1 MYEFRWNDWN
11 VDHIEKHDVR
21 ANAVEYVV
29 NHARSPYPK
38 REGEGKYRV
47 RGQARDGQYLQVI
60 YIFSPEDVVYV
71 IHARPLTDAEKR
83 NLRRTRR

>member
-11 VDHIEKHDVR
+11 VDHIGKHGVS
-21 ANAVEYVV
+21 AHAVEYVV
-29 NHARSPYPK
+29 NQGLPPYPK

-47 RGQARDGQYLQVI
+47 RGQTRDGHYLQVI

-71 IHARPLTDAEKR
+71 VHARPLTEAEKR
-83 NLRRTRR
+83 NFRRTQR

>member
-11 VDHIEKHDVR
+11 VDHIGKHGVR

-29 NHARSPYPK
+29 NEARSPYPK
-38 REGEGKYRV
+38 REEEGKYRV
-47 RGQARDGQYLQVI
+47 RGQTRDGQYLQVI

-71 IHARPLTDAEKR
+71 IRARPLTDAEKR
-83 NLRRTRR
+83 NFRRTRR